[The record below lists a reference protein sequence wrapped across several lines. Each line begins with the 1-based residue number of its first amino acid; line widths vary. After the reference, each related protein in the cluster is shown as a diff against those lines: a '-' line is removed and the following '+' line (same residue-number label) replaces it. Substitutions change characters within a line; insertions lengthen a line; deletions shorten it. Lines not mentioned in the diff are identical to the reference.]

1 MSNLVRNLQDHNPV
15 AILLMVIV
23 PGIFMS
29 NYHARLKIS
38 VVILSNESIIM
49 ALTGD
54 IMLNTREC
62 IMSILIGIYI

>member
-1 MSNLVRNLQDHNPV
+1 MR
-15 AILLMVIV
+15 
-23 PGIFMS
+23 

-54 IMLNTREC
+54 IMLNRGNV
-62 IMSILIGIYI
+62 S